1 MKKGFA
7 LIVMLVAVL
16 MLTGCNL
23 VGYDEAL
30 DGAQVVA
37 KVNDTEITKSEW
49 LAYREYMANYYSD
62 YYANYLGINMPVTD
76 EVLASYSESALENL
90 IQNNVLQDK
99 IAELGY
105 DQLSDEE
112 MAEIEEGVDSTL
124 EFYRLLIRMQNYSD
138 IETVEEEYDRLYAEA
153 LAAQQEAAAAEATP
167 SEPTAD
173 EATPSEPVAE
183 EEPEIEIDPSLLVAT
198 VTNAELE
205 AMIDEDLAAFG
216 YSRENLISSETVT
229 RQNAKLREYA
239 VKDVTVSDEEIKAEF
254 DSRVASQQTSYD
266 ATPTLY
272 ASAVNNGSDVYYV
285 PAGYRGVKNLLVSIS
300 DEAKT
305 QISELTSTLTT
316 AQNTITSVQSQLE
329 ALTAEDTS
337 SYDEESLAAYN
348 AQIEALNE
356 QAQQA
361 ETTVTETQTALDEAT
376 EAAFAEILP
385 EVEEALA
392 KAQAGE
398 DFDALIA
405 QYGDDP
411 GMLSEPAAT
420 QGYLI
425 CDGLTLYVQEF
436 QDAAMALASVG
447 DVSAE
452 PVRTSY
458 GYHILKYEMDIE
470 PGAVEFSDEIAEDI
484 SSELLETAQDA
495 AYEAA
500 VTTWVSEADVK
511 TYPKVMK

>member
-1 MKKGFA
+1 MKKGLA
-7 LIVMLVAVL
+7 LIAMLVAVL

-37 KVNDTEITKSEW
+37 KVNDSEITKSEW
-49 LAYREYMANYYSD
+49 LAYREYLANYWSN
-62 YYANYLGINMPVTD
+62 YYANYLGISMPVT
-76 EVLASYSESALENL
+76 EEMLASYSDSALEDM
-90 IQNNVLQDK
+90 IESVVLQGK
-99 IAELGY
+99 INELGY

-112 MAEIEEGVDSTL
+112 TAEIEAGVDSTL
-124 EFYRLLIRMQNYSD
+124 EFYRMLIRMQNYSD
-138 IETVEEEYDRLYAEA
+138 VETVEEEYDRLYAEA
-153 LAAQQEAAAAEATP
+153 VAALEENAEEDATP
-167 SEPTAD
+167 SEPA
-173 EATPSEPVAE
+173 

-198 VTNAELE
+198 VTNAELDS
-205 AMIDEDLAAFG
+205 MIDADLAAIG
-216 YSRENLISSETVT
+216 YTRDYLISSEVT
-229 RQNAKLREYA
+229 SRQNEMLREYA

-266 ATPTLY
+266 TTPTLY
-272 ASAVNNGSDVYYV
+272 ASAINNGSDVYYV

-305 QISELTSTLTT
+305 QIDELTSTLTT
-316 AQNTITSVQSQLE
+316 ARNALTSVQSQLE
-329 ALTAEDTS
+329 ELTAEDTS
-337 SYDEESLAAYN
+337 DYDEESLAAYN

-361 ETTVTETQTALDEAT
+361 ETTASETQIALDEAT

-385 EVEEALA
+385 KAEEALA

-405 QYGDDP
+405 EYGDDP

-436 QDAAMALASVG
+436 QDAAMALAAVG

-470 PGAVEFSDEIAEDI
+470 SGAVEFTDEIAEDI
-484 SSELLETAQDA
+484 SAELLDTAQDA

>member
-1 MKKGFA
+1 MKKGLA
-7 LIVMLVAVL
+7 LIAMLVAVL

-30 DGAQVVA
+30 DGAQAVA
-37 KVNDTEITKSEW
+37 KVNGTEITKSEW
-49 LAYREYMANYYSD
+49 LAYRDYIANYYTE
-62 YYANYLGINMPVTD
+62 YYANYLGISMPLT
-76 EVLASYSESALENL
+76 EETLASYGEMALENL
-90 IQNNVLQDK
+90 IQANVLQDK

-112 MAEIEEGVDSTL
+112 TAEIEEGVDSTL
-124 EFYRLLIRMQNYSD
+124 DFYRLLIRMQNYSD

-153 LAAQQEAAAAEATP
+153 HAANEATPGEPTSDEATP
-167 SEPTAD
+167 SEPT
-173 EATPSEPVAE
+173 E
-183 EEPEIEIDPSLLVAT
+183 EEPEIELDPSLLVAT
-198 VTNAELE
+198 VTDAELE
-205 AMIDEDLAAFG
+205 AMIDADLEDIG
-216 YSRENLISSETVT
+216 YSREYLISTETVN

-239 VKDVTVSDEEIKAEF
+239 VKDVTVSDEEVKAEF

-266 ATPTLY
+266 TTPTLY
-272 ASAVNNGSDVYYV
+272 ASAVNNGSDVYYI

-316 AQNTITSVQSQLE
+316 AQNALTSVQSQLDE
-329 ALTAEDTS
+329 LTAEDTS

-356 QAQQA
+356 QAEQA
-361 ETTVTETQTALDEAT
+361 QTTVNETQAALDEAT

-385 EVEEALA
+385 KVEEALA
-392 KAQAGE
+392 KAQDGE
-398 DFDALIA
+398 DFDELIA

-436 QDAAMALASVG
+436 QDAAMALAAVG

-470 PGAVEFSDEIAEDI
+470 SGAVEFTDEIAEDI